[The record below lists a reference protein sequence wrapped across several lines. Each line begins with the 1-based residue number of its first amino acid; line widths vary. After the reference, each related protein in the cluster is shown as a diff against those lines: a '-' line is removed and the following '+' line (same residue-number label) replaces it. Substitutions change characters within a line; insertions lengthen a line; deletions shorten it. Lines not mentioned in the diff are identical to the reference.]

1 MGSPATLKKI
11 STQLNI
17 SISTVSR
24 ALKNHP
30 DISENTK
37 RKVKEL
43 ALLMEYEPNAYA
55 VNLRTNKS
63 RVFGLIVP
71 VISNLFYDS
80 FIAAVEEEARKHGY
94 SLIILQSGDDPLQE
108 AENLKLCKLNR
119 VDGVFISL
127 VAESNAELLYNKLK
141 ETGTPVVFF
150 DKVPENTGF
159 DTICMADEEAATLAA
174 NTILKYKKKKIL
186 ALLGNADLSI
196 TKKRK
201 GAFLK
206 VFEREKTPPVID
218 IHHCLNSAEARKITT
233 ESLAKKIKPDHIFC
247 MSDELLIGAMKS
259 IYQSDLRIPED
270 VSVLA
275 ISNGFIPGL
284 YKPEITYIETSGF
297 ELGKLSVKRMLE
309 NMAGPTASRQIILP
323 SRLVTGG
330 SL

>member
-43 ALLMEYEPNAYA
+43 ALLMEYEPNSYA

-80 FIAAVEEEARKHGY
+80 FIAAVEEEARRNGY

-119 VDGVFISL
+119 VDGVFISI
-127 VAESNAELLYNKLK
+127 VADSNSAQLYNKLR
-141 ETGTPVVFF
+141 ESGTPVVFF
-150 DKVPENTGF
+150 DKVPDDSGY
-159 DTICMADEEAATLAA
+159 DTICMADEEAATMAA
-174 NTILKYKKKKIL
+174 NTILKYKRKKIL
-186 ALLGNADLSI
+186 ALLGNAELSI

-201 GAFLK
+201 DAFLK
-206 VFEREKTPPVID
+206 VFEKEKNGPSLD
-218 IHHCLNSAEARKITT
+218 IRNCLNSAEARKITA
-233 ESLAKKIKPDHIFC
+233 EVLSKKNRPDHVFC

-259 IYQSDLRIPED
+259 IYQTSLQIPDELT
-270 VSVLA
+270 VLA

-309 NMAGPTASRQIILP
+309 LMEGPNPSRSIILP